1 MATAAEIEQRIAAAR
16 AALGPLEAAN
26 GAARREVAVLEAE
39 KDQLIAAAR
48 KQAQG
53 GDQAGAALLRQQA
66 AQIDARIDAAGDPA
80 AQALEAE
87 QAKIRTLEND
97 LYAAQQK
104 AEFDAKQTAPTAPAE
119 VKDSAAVTQN
129 PAPPPASADE
139 RLTTTQAATLAANTD
154 SGTNA
159 PVKTLA
165 QTQSVP
171 PANTSRSA
179 EGRPAGPAGVGAPP
193 EDGQT
198 ASNTQR
204 ILNAFNKTRFVP
216 KNNILDQYASYT
228 YNIGW
233 YLMDPAAVTALEQ
246 TKKFNLASYSLLMQ
260 SGGASTTPVAGI
272 TRNKFFELDYYIDN
286 LEIKSKITGKGTG
299 RSNNTTEIAF
309 TVTETTGIT
318 LIDNLYN
325 AVQSV
330 YKNSSVPY
338 VSAVYLLAIRFYG
351 YDENGKIVQASN
363 GDNNNA
369 VVEKFMPFQ
378 LSELNFSVGNKL
390 VEYSIKAKPLIYNI
404 AYGSNLGV
412 VKKQIQITGATVKD
426 LLMNGI
432 PGAEVSAEDGRIS
445 TPRPPVPPVAEAA
458 VVGTNAGVDEN
469 GSFTGESASPF
480 QVVAA

>member
-1 MATAAEIEQRIAAAR
+1 MATAAEIQQQIAAAR

-104 AEFDAKQTAPTAPAE
+104 ADFDAKQTSPTATSE
-119 VKDSAAVTQN
+119 VKESADGATQN

-154 SGTNA
+154 AGTNA

-179 EGRPAGPAGVGAPP
+179 EGRPGGAPGAGAV
-193 EDGQT
+193 EDSGQT
-198 ASNTQR
+198 ASNTRQ
-204 ILNAFNKTRFVP
+204 ILNSFNKTRFVP

-228 YNIGW
+228 YNIG
-233 YLMDPAAVTALEQ
+233 
-246 TKKFNLASYSLLMQ
+246 
-260 SGGASTTPVAGI
+260 
-272 TRNKFFELDYYIDN
+272 
-286 LEIKSKITGKGTG
+286 
-299 RSNNTTEIAF
+299 
-309 TVTETTGIT
+309 
-318 LIDNLYN
+318 
-325 AVQSV
+325 
-330 YKNSSVPY
+330 
-338 VSAVYLLAIRFYG
+338 
-351 YDENGKIVQASN
+351 
-363 GDNNNA
+363 
-369 VVEKFMPFQ
+369 
-378 LSELNFSVGNKL
+378 
-390 VEYSIKAKPLIYNI
+390 
-404 AYGSNLGV
+404 
-412 VKKQIQITGATVKD
+412 
-426 LLMNGI
+426 
-432 PGAEVSAEDGRIS
+432 
-445 TPRPPVPPVAEAA
+445 
-458 VVGTNAGVDEN
+458 
-469 GSFTGESASPF
+469 
-480 QVVAA
+480 

>member
-1 MATAAEIEQRIAAAR
+1 MATPAEIEQRLAAAR
-16 AALGPLEAAN
+16 AALGPLEAN
-26 GAARREVAVLEAE
+26 QGAVLREIGVLSAE
-39 KDQLIAAAR
+39 KAALRVASQ
-48 KQAQG
+48 KLYQG
-53 GDQAGAALLRQQA
+53 GDQVGAKLLREQEGALDNKIYELSQ
-66 AQIDARIDAAGDPA
+66 GPA
-80 AQALEAE
+80 TQALEAE
-87 QAKIRTLEND
+87 QARIRTLEND

-104 AEFDAKQTAPTAPAE
+104 TEFDAKQTAPTATAE
-119 VKDSAAVTQN
+119 VKESAAGATQN
-129 PAPPPASADE
+129 PAPAAATVNQ
-139 RLTTTQAATLAANTD
+139 RLTTTQAATLAANSD
-154 SGTNA
+154 AGTNA

-171 PANTSRSA
+171 PANTGST
-179 EGRPAGPAGVGAPP
+179 EGRPGGAPGAGAG
-193 EDGQT
+193 EDSGQT

-204 ILNAFNKTRFVP
+204 ILNTFSKTRFVP

-228 YNIGW
+228 YNIAW
-233 YLMDPAAVTALEQ
+233 YLMPLEGLTALK
-246 TKKFNLASYSLLMQ
+246 TTGKPNYASYSLLMQ

-272 TRNKFFELDYYIDN
+272 ARNKFFELDYYIDN

-299 RSNNTTEIAF
+299 RSNNATDIAF

-330 YKNSSVPY
+330 YKNSGLPY

-351 YDENGKIVQASN
+351 YDETGKIVQASN

-369 VVEKFMPFQ
+369 VVEKFIPFK

-390 VEYSIKAKPLIYNI
+390 VEYSVKAKPMIYDV

-432 PGAEVSAEDGRIS
+432 PGAEVSADDGRIS
-445 TPRPPVPPVAEAA
+445 TPQPPTPPEAEAA
-458 VVGTNAGVDEN
+458 VVLTL
-469 GSFTGESASPF
+469 TGMN
-480 QVVAA
+480 